1 MSEVR
6 KVLVPS
12 ADHGYRVVAIQR
24 MEVVYNKISKAYSE
38 YAGDEYLEEGDEVVE
53 MDVVE

>member
-6 KVLVPS
+6 KVLVPGF
-12 ADHGYRVVAIQR
+12 DHGYRLVVVQR
-24 MEVVYNKISKAYSE
+24 MEVVYNKITKTYSE